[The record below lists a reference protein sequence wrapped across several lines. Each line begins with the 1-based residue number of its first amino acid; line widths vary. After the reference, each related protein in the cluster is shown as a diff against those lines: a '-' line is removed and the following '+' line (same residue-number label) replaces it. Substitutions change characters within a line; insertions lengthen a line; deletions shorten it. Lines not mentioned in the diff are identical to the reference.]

1 MLKFNKIYKEYDTP
15 ILGPLSLDIKKNS
28 FVSIL
33 GSSGAGKSTLLRLA
47 SDLIKP
53 TSGKVEYLNNEKPNI
68 GFVFQ
73 DPTLLPWRS
82 VIDNVLL
89 PAELTSKNKK
99 ISKEKA
105 YFWLSRV
112 GLKGKEDSLPNQLSG
127 GQKMR
132 VSIARAMIQDC
143 SLLLMDEP
151 FAALDE
157 VSRNKLEDDLLDIW
171 EKNNLTILFVT
182 HSVTEAVYLA
192 ERVLVISSSPG
203 KILDDVII
211 TKEKLRD
218 DGQPSSEFFS
228 KINYLSDILKKEN
241 KE

>member
-1 MLKFNKIYKEYDTP
+1 MFKFNKIYKEYDTP

-53 TSGKVEYLNNEKPNI
+53 TSGSIEYANNEKPNI

-73 DPTLLPWRS
+73 DPTLLPWRT

-99 ISKEKA
+99 LSKEKA
-105 YFWLSRV
+105 HFWLSKV
-112 GLKGKEDSLPNQLSG
+112 GLEGKENSLPNKLSG

-132 VSIARAMIQDC
+132 VSIARAMVQDC

-157 VSRNKLEDDLLDIW
+157 VTRNKLEDDLLDIW
-171 EKNNLTILFVT
+171 KKNKLTVLFVT

-192 ERVLVISSSPG
+192 ERVLVMSSNPG

-211 TKEKLRD
+211 TEKRLRD
-218 DGQPSSEFFS
+218 DGQQGSEFFS
-228 KINYLSDILKKEN
+228 KINYLTNILKKESN
-241 KE
+241 E

>member
-47 SDLIKP
+47 SNLIKP
-53 TSGKVEYLNNEKPNI
+53 TSGSVEYLNNEKPNI

-82 VIDNVLL
+82 VLENVLL

-99 ISKEKA
+99 ASKEKA
-105 YFWLSRV
+105 YFWLSKV
-112 GLKGKEDSLPNQLSG
+112 GLEGKENSLPNQLSG

-132 VSIARAMIQDC
+132 VSIARAMVQDC

-171 EKNNLTILFVT
+171 EKNKLTVLFVT

-192 ERVLVISSSPG
+192 ERVLVMSSSPG

-211 TKEKLRD
+211 TEKKLRD
-218 DGQPSSEFFS
+218 DGQQSSEFFS
-228 KINYLSDILKKEN
+228 KINYLTSILKKEN
-241 KE
+241 NE

>member
-15 ILGPLSLDIKKNS
+15 ILGPLSLDKKKNS
-28 FVSIL
+28 FISIL

-47 SDLIKP
+47 SNLIKP
-53 TSGKVEYLNNEKPNI
+53 TSGSIEYLNNEKPNI

-82 VIDNVLL
+82 VLDNVLL

-99 ISKEKA
+99 ASKEKA
-105 YFWLSRV
+105 YFWLSKV
-112 GLKGKEDSLPNQLSG
+112 GLEGKENSLPNQLSG

-132 VSIARAMIQDC
+132 VSIARAMVQDC

-171 EKNNLTILFVT
+171 EKNKLTVLFVT

-192 ERVLVISSSPG
+192 ERALVMSSSPG

-211 TKEKLRD
+211 TEKKLRD
-218 DGQPSSEFFS
+218 DGQQSSEFFS
-228 KINYLSDILKKEN
+228 KINYLTNILKKEN
-241 KE
+241 NE

>member
-47 SDLIKP
+47 SNLIKP
-53 TSGKVEYLNNEKPNI
+53 TSGSIEYLNNEKPNI

-82 VIDNVLL
+82 VLDNVLL

-99 ISKEKA
+99 ASKEKA
-105 YFWLSRV
+105 YFWLSKV
-112 GLKGKEDSLPNQLSG
+112 GLEGKENSLPNQLSG

-132 VSIARAMIQDC
+132 VSIARAMVQDC

-171 EKNNLTILFVT
+171 EKNKLTVLFVT

-192 ERVLVISSSPG
+192 ERVLVMSSSPG

-211 TKEKLRD
+211 TEKKLRN
-218 DGQPSSEFFS
+218 DGQQSSEFFS
-228 KINYLSDILKKEN
+228 KINYLTNILKKEN
-241 KE
+241 NE

>member
-47 SDLIKP
+47 SNLIKP
-53 TSGKVEYLNNEKPNI
+53 TSGSVEYLNNEKPNI

-82 VIDNVLL
+82 VLDNVLL

-99 ISKEKA
+99 ASKEKA
-105 YFWLSRV
+105 YFWLSKV
-112 GLKGKEDSLPNQLSG
+112 GLEGKENSLPNQLSG

-132 VSIARAMIQDC
+132 VSIARAMVQDC

-171 EKNNLTILFVT
+171 EKNKLTILFVT

-192 ERVLVISSSPG
+192 ERVLVMSSSPG

-211 TKEKLRD
+211 TEKKLRD
-218 DGQPSSEFFS
+218 DDQQSSEFFS
-228 KINYLSDILKKEN
+228 KINYLTNILKKEN
-241 KE
+241 NE

>member
-1 MLKFNKIYKEYDTP
+1 MFKFNKIYKEYDTP

-53 TSGKVEYLNNEKPNI
+53 TSGSIEYSNNEKPNI

-73 DPTLLPWRS
+73 DPTLLPWRT

-99 ISKEKA
+99 LSKEKA
-105 YFWLSRV
+105 YFWLSKV
-112 GLKGKEDSLPNQLSG
+112 GLEGKENSLPNQLSG

-132 VSIARAMIQDC
+132 VSIARAMFQDC

-171 EKNNLTILFVT
+171 KKNKLTVLFVT

-192 ERVLVISSSPG
+192 ERVLVMSSNPG

-211 TKEKLRD
+211 TEKRLRD
-218 DGQPSSEFFS
+218 DGQQSSEFFS
-228 KINYLSDILKKEN
+228 KINYLTNILKKE
-241 KE
+241 KSE

>member
-47 SDLIKP
+47 SNLIKP
-53 TSGKVEYLNNEKPNI
+53 TSGSVEYLNNEKPNI

-82 VIDNVLL
+82 VLDNVLL

-99 ISKEKA
+99 ASKEKA
-105 YFWLSRV
+105 YFWLSKV
-112 GLKGKEDSLPNQLSG
+112 GLEGKENSLPNQLSG

-132 VSIARAMIQDC
+132 VSIARAMVQDC

-171 EKNNLTILFVT
+171 EKNKLTVLFVT
-182 HSVTEAVYLA
+182 HSVTEAVCLA
-192 ERVLVISSSPG
+192 ERVLVMSSSPG

-211 TKEKLRD
+211 TEKKLRD
-218 DGQPSSEFFS
+218 DGQQSSEFFS
-228 KINYLSDILKKEN
+228 KINYLTNILKKEN
-241 KE
+241 NE

>member
-47 SDLIKP
+47 SNIIKP
-53 TSGKVEYLNNEKPNI
+53 SSGSVEYLNNEKPNI

-89 PAELTSKNKK
+89 PAELTSENKK
-99 ISKEKA
+99 LSKQKA
-105 YFWLSRV
+105 YFWLSKV
-112 GLKGKEDSLPNQLSG
+112 GLEGKENSLPNQLSG

-132 VSIARAMIQDC
+132 VSIARAMVQDC

-157 VSRNKLEDDLLDIW
+157 VTRNKLEDDLLDIW
-171 EKNNLTILFVT
+171 EKNKLTILFVT

-192 ERVLVISSSPG
+192 ERVLVMSSSPG

-211 TKEKLRD
+211 TEKKLRD
-218 DGQPSSEFFS
+218 DDQQSSEFFS
-228 KINYLSDILKKEN
+228 KINYLTNILKKEN
-241 KE
+241 NE

>member
-47 SDLIKP
+47 SNIIKP
-53 TSGKVEYLNNEKPNI
+53 TSGSVEYLNNEKPNI

-89 PAELTSKNKK
+89 PAELTSENKK
-99 ISKEKA
+99 LSKQKA
-105 YFWLSRV
+105 YFWLSKV
-112 GLKGKEDSLPNQLSG
+112 GLEGKENSLPNQLSG

-132 VSIARAMIQDC
+132 VSIARAMVQDC

-157 VSRNKLEDDLLDIW
+157 VTRNKLEDDLLDIW
-171 EKNNLTILFVT
+171 EKNKLTVLFVT

-192 ERVLVISSSPG
+192 ERVLVMSSSPG
-203 KILDDVII
+203 KILDDIVI
-211 TKEKLRD
+211 TEKRPRD
-218 DGQPSSEFFS
+218 DSQQSREFFS
-228 KINYLSDILKKEN
+228 KINYLTDILKKEN
-241 KE
+241 NA

>member
-1 MLKFNKIYKEYDTP
+1 MFKFNKIYKEYDAP

-53 TSGKVEYLNNEKPNI
+53 TSGSVEYLNNKKPNI

-89 PAELTSKNKK
+89 PAELTFKNKK
-99 ISKEKA
+99 ASEEKA
-105 YFWLSRV
+105 YFWLSKV
-112 GLKGKEDSLPNQLSG
+112 GLEGKENSLPNQLSG

-132 VSIARAMIQDC
+132 VSIARALVQDC

-171 EKNNLTILFVT
+171 KINRLTVLFVT

-192 ERVLVISSSPG
+192 ERVLVMSSSPG

-211 TKEKLRD
+211 TDKKLRD
-218 DGQPSSEFFS
+218 DGQQSNEFFS
-228 KINYLSDILKKEN
+228 KINYLTNILKKESN
-241 KE
+241 E

>member
-211 TKEKLRD
+211 TKKKLRD

>member
-47 SDLIKP
+47 SKLIKP
-53 TSGKVEYLNNEKPNI
+53 TSGSVEYLNNEKPNI

-82 VIDNVLL
+82 VLDNVLL

-99 ISKEKA
+99 ASKEKA
-105 YFWLSRV
+105 YFWLSKV
-112 GLKGKEDSLPNQLSG
+112 GLEGKENSLPNQLSG

-132 VSIARAMIQDC
+132 VSIARAMVQDC

-171 EKNNLTILFVT
+171 EKNKLTVLFVT

-192 ERVLVISSSPG
+192 ERVLVMSSSPG

-211 TKEKLRD
+211 TEKKLRD
-218 DGQPSSEFFS
+218 DGQQTSEFFS
-228 KINYLSDILKKEN
+228 KINYLTNILKKEN
-241 KE
+241 NE

>member
-15 ILGPLSLDIKKNS
+15 VLGPLSLDIKKNS

-47 SDLIKP
+47 SNLIKP
-53 TSGKVEYLNNEKPNI
+53 TSGSVEYLNNEKPNI

-82 VIDNVLL
+82 VLDNVLL

-99 ISKEKA
+99 ASKEKA
-105 YFWLSRV
+105 YFWLSKV
-112 GLKGKEDSLPNQLSG
+112 GLEGKENSLPNQLSG

-132 VSIARAMIQDC
+132 VSIARAMVQDC

-171 EKNNLTILFVT
+171 EKNKLTVLFVT

-192 ERVLVISSSPG
+192 ERVLVMSSSPG

-211 TKEKLRD
+211 TEKKLRD
-218 DGQPSSEFFS
+218 DGQQSSEFFS
-228 KINYLSDILKKEN
+228 KINYLTSILKKEN
-241 KE
+241 NE

>member
-47 SDLIKP
+47 SNIIKP
-53 TSGKVEYLNNEKPNI
+53 SSGSVEYLNNEKPNI

-89 PAELTSKNKK
+89 PAELTSENKK
-99 ISKEKA
+99 LSKQKA
-105 YFWLSRV
+105 YFWLSKV
-112 GLKGKEDSLPNQLSG
+112 GLEGKENSLPNQLSG

-132 VSIARAMIQDC
+132 VSIARAMVQDC

-171 EKNNLTILFVT
+171 EKNKLTVLFVT

-192 ERVLVISSSPG
+192 ERVLVMSSSPG

-211 TKEKLRD
+211 TEKKLRD
-218 DGQPSSEFFS
+218 DGQQSSEFFS
-228 KINYLSDILKKEN
+228 KINYLTNILKKEN
-241 KE
+241 NE

>member
-53 TSGKVEYLNNEKPNI
+53 TSGSIEYANNEKPNI

-73 DPTLLPWRS
+73 DPTLLPWRT

-99 ISKEKA
+99 LSKEKA
-105 YFWLSRV
+105 YFWLSKV
-112 GLKGKEDSLPNQLSG
+112 GLEGKENSLPNQLSG

-132 VSIARAMIQDC
+132 VSIARAMFQDC

-171 EKNNLTILFVT
+171 EKNELTVLFVT

-192 ERVLVISSSPG
+192 QRVLVMSSNPG

-211 TKEKLRD
+211 TEKRLRD
-218 DGQPSSEFFS
+218 DGQQSSEFFS
-228 KINYLSDILKKEN
+228 KINYLTNILKKE
-241 KE
+241 KSE

>member
-47 SDLIKP
+47 SNLIKP
-53 TSGKVEYLNNEKPNI
+53 TSGSVEYLNNEKPNI

-82 VIDNVLL
+82 VLDNVLL

-99 ISKEKA
+99 ASKEKA
-105 YFWLSRV
+105 YFWLSKV
-112 GLKGKEDSLPNQLSG
+112 GLEGKENSLPNQLSG

-132 VSIARAMIQDC
+132 VSIARAMVQDF

-171 EKNNLTILFVT
+171 EKNKLTVLFVT

-192 ERVLVISSSPG
+192 ERVLVMSSSPG

-211 TKEKLRD
+211 TEKKLRD
-218 DGQPSSEFFS
+218 DGQQSSEFFS
-228 KINYLSDILKKEN
+228 KINYLTNILKKEN
-241 KE
+241 NE

>member
-47 SDLIKP
+47 SNLIKP
-53 TSGKVEYLNNEKPNI
+53 TSGSVEYLNNEKPNI

-82 VIDNVLL
+82 VLDNVLL

-99 ISKEKA
+99 ASKEKA
-105 YFWLSRV
+105 YFWLSKV
-112 GLKGKEDSLPNQLSG
+112 GLEGKENSLPNQLSG

-132 VSIARAMIQDC
+132 VSIARAMVQDC

-171 EKNNLTILFVT
+171 EKNKLTVLFVT

-192 ERVLVISSSPG
+192 ERVLVMSSRPG

-211 TKEKLRD
+211 TEKKLRD
-218 DGQPSSEFFS
+218 DGQQSSEFFS
-228 KINYLSDILKKEN
+228 KINYLTNILKKEN
-241 KE
+241 NE

>member
-47 SDLIKP
+47 SNIIKP
-53 TSGKVEYLNNEKPNI
+53 TSGSVEYLNNEKPNI

-89 PAELTSKNKK
+89 PAELTSENKK
-99 ISKEKA
+99 LSKQKA
-105 YFWLSRV
+105 YFWLSKV
-112 GLKGKEDSLPNQLSG
+112 GLEGKENSLPNQLSG

-132 VSIARAMIQDC
+132 VSIARAMVQDC

-157 VSRNKLEDDLLDIW
+157 VTRNKLEDDLLDIW
-171 EKNNLTILFVT
+171 EKNKLTVLFVT

-192 ERVLVISSSPG
+192 ERVLVMSSSPG

-211 TKEKLRD
+211 TEKKLRD
-218 DGQPSSEFFS
+218 DGQQSSEFFS
-228 KINYLSDILKKEN
+228 KINYLTSILKKEN
-241 KE
+241 NE

>member
-1 MLKFNKIYKEYDTP
+1 MLKFNKIYKEYNTP

-112 GLKGKEDSLPNQLSG
+112 GLKGKENSLPNQLSG

-211 TKEKLRD
+211 IKKKLRD

>member
-47 SDLIKP
+47 SNLIKP
-53 TSGKVEYLNNEKPNI
+53 TSGSVEYLNNEKPNI

-82 VIDNVLL
+82 VLDNVLL

-99 ISKEKA
+99 ASKEKA
-105 YFWLSRV
+105 YFWLSKV
-112 GLKGKEDSLPNQLSG
+112 GLEGKENSLPNQLSG

-132 VSIARAMIQDC
+132 VSIARAMVQDC

-157 VSRNKLEDDLLDIW
+157 VTRNKLEDDLLDIW
-171 EKNNLTILFVT
+171 EKNKLTVLFVT

-192 ERVLVISSSPG
+192 ERVLVMSSSPG

-211 TKEKLRD
+211 TEKKLRD
-218 DGQPSSEFFS
+218 DGQQSSEFFS
-228 KINYLSDILKKEN
+228 KINYLTSILKKEN
-241 KE
+241 NE

>member
-1 MLKFNKIYKEYDTP
+1 MFKFNKIYKEYDTP

-53 TSGKVEYLNNEKPNI
+53 TSGSIEYFNNEKPNI

-89 PAELTSKNKK
+89 PAELTSENKK
-99 ISKEKA
+99 LSKQKA
-105 YFWLSRV
+105 YFWLSKV
-112 GLKGKEDSLPNQLSG
+112 GLEGKENSLPNQLSG

-132 VSIARAMIQDC
+132 VSIARAMVQDC

-157 VSRNKLEDDLLDIW
+157 VTRNKLEDDLLDIW
-171 EKNNLTILFVT
+171 EKNKLTVLFVT

-192 ERVLVISSSPG
+192 ERVLVMSSSPG
-203 KILDDVII
+203 KILDDVVI
-211 TKEKLRD
+211 TEKRSRD
-218 DGQPSSEFFS
+218 DSQQSSEFFS
-228 KINYLSDILKKEN
+228 KINYLTDILKKEN
-241 KE
+241 NE